1 MMITEHIMKLK
12 QIFNKALYWKIAAF
26 STLCIQQEYQIYEKL
41 AKDRCWD
48 MTTHLKKTVN
58 RFWRAVT
65 TGYAMDDKY
74 LLIVEESFFEP
85 RDRWEE
91 LALQVV
97 VDIHDLYY
105 AVWKKDVEKTLD
117 ISNRQFKLMEK
128 YCELIGE
135 KFDDANPLVKNI
147 VNQQIN
153 WAEEL
158 VAITKQDKKSFLAE
172 ISKRE
177 TPLFIDVNL
186 TELRAQMP
194 KEKKAKK
201 QIPEL
206 RYMSRYIEEAIK
218 QYIKE
223 FDQPKVSTK
232 RREEETTEVD
242 DYYWNINKYEFR
254 ALDSWVIEHDKEKT
268 LDNYYLAACAAR
280 DCINAL
286 RAGKRAIAWNS
297 NHINGALENSE
308 AIHYYLK
315 SAVLTGNYDIA
326 LDIVTEDSVIG
337 AMILHDDERAK
348 KYLPNEFELISKYNQ
363 FWDGTLWSILHG
375 DEKLMNNCIKDYIQT
390 LRWQAKNFG
399 VDITYAIADYALPL
413 VRLAMDRGMKCTLNV
428 YELPLELLEGGKIC

>member
-117 ISNRQFKLMEK
+117 ISNRQFKLVEK

-147 VNQQIN
+147 VNQQIMY
-153 WAEEL
+153 
-158 VAITKQDKKSFLAE
+158 S
-172 ISKRE
+172 
-177 TPLFIDVNL
+177 
-186 TELRAQMP
+186 
-194 KEKKAKK
+194 
-201 QIPEL
+201 
-206 RYMSRYIEEAIK
+206 
-218 QYIKE
+218 
-223 FDQPKVSTK
+223 
-232 RREEETTEVD
+232 
-242 DYYWNINKYEFR
+242 
-254 ALDSWVIEHDKEKT
+254 
-268 LDNYYLAACAAR
+268 
-280 DCINAL
+280 CI
-286 RAGKRAIAWNS
+286 
-297 NHINGALENSE
+297 
-308 AIHYYLK
+308 
-315 SAVLTGNYDIA
+315 
-326 LDIVTEDSVIG
+326 
-337 AMILHDDERAK
+337 
-348 KYLPNEFELISKYNQ
+348 
-363 FWDGTLWSILHG
+363 
-375 DEKLMNNCIKDYIQT
+375 
-390 LRWQAKNFG
+390 
-399 VDITYAIADYALPL
+399 
-413 VRLAMDRGMKCTLNV
+413 
-428 YELPLELLEGGKIC
+428 

>member
-186 TELRAQMP
+186 TELRTQMP

-206 RYMSRYIEEAIK
+206 RYMSKYMEKAVNEYK
-218 QYIKE
+218 KE
-223 FDQPKVSTK
+223 LENPKEPYK
-232 RREEETTEVD
+232 RRTEETTEVD
-242 DYYWNINKYEFR
+242 DYHWEISKYELC
-254 ALDSWVIEHDKEKT
+254 AINAWIIEKDKEKT
-268 LDNYYLAACAAR
+268 LDNYYKAACSAQK
-280 DCINAL
+280 CINAL
-286 RAGKRAIAWNS
+286 REGKKAIGWSS
-297 NHINGALENSE
+297 NHINCVLEKDNGLDF
-308 AIHYYLK
+308 YLK
-315 SAVLTGNYDIA
+315 AALLSGNYDIA
-326 LDIVTEDSVIG
+326 LSIATEDSIIG
-337 AMILHDDERAK
+337 AMLLGEDERAK
-348 KYLPNEFELISKYNQ
+348 KYLPNVFEQISEYDTWKQ
-363 FWDGTLWSILHG
+363 ILWSILYKE
-375 DEKLMNNCIKDYIQT
+375 EKLMNKCIKDYLLI
-390 LRWQAKNFG
+390 LRGQAKNFG
-399 VDITYAIADYALPL
+399 MNKHYCLADYALPL

-428 YELPLELLEGGKIC
+428 YELPLELLEGGKTC